1 MARSAPFFWVRAQL
15 RAPIEAAKARAQNDF
30 EDQHNFAATI
40 DRSKDTSWTAILT
53 QLTAQGGQ
61 TQIVC
66 DIQCKGGIFML
77 DKRDNGRMIFT
88 VETWSLDKKTLLL
101 REFCGANP
109 DGTERQCLNWDT
121 PIDNSVNWQD
131 LLFNGI

>member
-1 MARSAPFFWVRAQL
+1 
-15 RAPIEAAKARAQNDF
+15 
-30 EDQHNFAATI
+30 
-40 DRSKDTSWTAILT
+40 
-53 QLTAQGGQ
+53 
-61 TQIVC
+61 
-66 DIQCKGGIFML
+66 ML

-101 REFCGANP
+101 REFCGANQ
-109 DGTERQCLNWDT
+109 RQCLNWDT